1 MDVSYVFLFGA
12 FSSLIV
18 GLIKLICAIR
28 LKKKYEYVL
37 GRVKYLVSQNN
48 SRMFILEDLVTE
60 GFDESLVREVIE
72 EVFEENS
79 F

>member
-12 FSSLIV
+12 VSSLVV
-18 GLIKLICAIR
+18 GLVKLIRAIR

-37 GRVKYLVSQNN
+37 EKVKYLASQNN

-72 EVFEENS
+72 EVTEENNS
-79 F
+79 

>member
-12 FSSLIV
+12 ISSLVV
-18 GLIKLICAIR
+18 GLIKLIRAIR

-37 GRVKYLVSQNN
+37 EKVKYLASQNN

-60 GFDESLVREVIE
+60 GFDEPLVREVIE
-72 EVFEENS
+72 EVFEENTS
-79 F
+79 